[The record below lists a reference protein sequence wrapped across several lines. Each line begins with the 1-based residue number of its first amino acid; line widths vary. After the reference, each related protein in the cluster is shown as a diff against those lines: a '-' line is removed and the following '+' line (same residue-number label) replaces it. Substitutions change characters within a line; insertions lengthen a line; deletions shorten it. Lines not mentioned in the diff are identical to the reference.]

1 MSPALAESTD
11 FQKSNYPLPAYN
23 FRVTVG
29 GLAMSFSDVTGLRRG
44 FETQTY
50 RHGFSAWEGEQIV
63 RYAWGAFY
71 AITLKRGVVHGQSLL
86 AEWLERGAEPRSM
99 EISLCDEAG
108 VPVVSWQARRA
119 IPVKL
124 EAPEFVAK
132 SEDPAIESLEVM
144 VAGVVV
150 VHH

>member
-1 MSPALAESTD
+1 MAETKGQ
-11 FQKSNYPLPAYN
+11 QKTSYPLPAYN

-50 RHGFSAWEGEQIV
+50 RHGLSAWEGERIA
-63 RYAWGAFY
+63 RYAWDAFY
-71 AITLKRGVVHGQSLL
+71 AITLKRGVVHGRSQL
-86 AEWLERGAEPRSM
+86 ADWLSEGSRPTSM

-108 VPVVSWQARRA
+108 VPLVSWRVGRA

-124 EAPEFVAK
+124 EAPEFSARAD
-132 SEDPAIESLEVM
+132 EPAIESLEVM

>member
-1 MSPALAESTD
+1 MAESKD
-11 FQKSNYPLPAYN
+11 FQKRNYPLPAYN

-29 GLAMSFSDVTGLRRG
+29 GLAMSFSDVTGLHRG

-50 RHGFSAWEGEQIV
+50 RHGLSAWEGEQIT
-63 RYAWGAFY
+63 RYYWGAFY

-86 AEWLERGAEPRSM
+86 ADWLEGGAEPRSM

-108 VPVVSWQARRA
+108 VPVVSWRVGRA

-132 SEDPAIESLEVM
+132 AEDPAIESLEVM
-144 VAGVVV
+144 VSGVVI

>member
-1 MSPALAESTD
+1 MALTKD
-11 FQKSNYPLPAYN
+11 FLKANYPLPAYN

-44 FETQTY
+44 FETKSY
-50 RHGFSAWEGEQIV
+50 RHGFSAWEGERII

-71 AITLKRGVVHGQSLL
+71 SITLRRGVVHGRTQL
-86 AEWLERGAEPRSM
+86 ADWLDGGAEPRSM

-108 VPVVSWQARRA
+108 APVVSWRVGRA

-124 EAPEFVAK
+124 EAPELSAK
-132 SEDPAIESLEVM
+132 ATDPAIESLEVM
-144 VAGVVV
+144 VSGVMV